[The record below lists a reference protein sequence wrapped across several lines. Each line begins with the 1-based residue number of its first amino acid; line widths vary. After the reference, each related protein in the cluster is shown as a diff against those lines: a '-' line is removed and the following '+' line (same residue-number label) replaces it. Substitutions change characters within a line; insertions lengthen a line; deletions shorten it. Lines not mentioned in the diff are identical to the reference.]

1 MAAEQ
6 IAFVTY
12 CIGNLSQRLGLSQT
26 EVYNLL
32 AESGILHDYII
43 GAFDV
48 LHTFGKDY
56 LMDDLEGYMRE
67 KKLVA

>member
-26 EVYNLL
+26 EVYN
-32 AESGILHDYII
+32 SD
-43 GAFDV
+43 
-48 LHTFGKDY
+48 TFGLIQDGVAGLHCRSDEY
-56 LMDDLEGYMRE
+56 LAGEILGE
-67 KKLVA
+67 KHSSA